1 MLVKKNTSNS
11 VIITFRV
18 QKFVQ
23 AVDILFEYITPIGSG
38 EEFFSEKKTYV
49 IKGRNFFEIILH
61 CLNNTAQSR
70 GLLPSGALSRT
81 R

>member
-1 MLVKKNTSNS
+1 MHE
-11 VIITFRV
+11 
-18 QKFVQ
+18 

-38 EEFFSEKKTYV
+38 EEFFFKKKTDV

-70 GLLPSGALSRT
+70 GATPIGSAVAHPID
-81 R
+81 